1 MMRAAALLAV
11 LCTLTI
17 SGPARA
23 QATGDTLTLRGAAR
37 TALESHPLRGL
48 PLAER
53 DRAAAGVRE
62 ARAAWLPRLSTE
74 WAGTQHQE
82 PMIVRPLHGFD
93 PMSPPEFDRTLVQGG
108 VSASWLLFDGGA
120 RGARLDRAGAAA
132 DVAEAG
138 VRVAESD
145 LLARVATAY
154 LAVLDGR
161 DAMAAYDAQI
171 AALESERTRVLRFEA
186 EGRAARVDVLR
197 AEAAL
202 SGMRADRAGQDA
214 RRARAEADLGRLIG
228 VDAARM
234 TGVRLVA
241 LASMPPAVPDR
252 AALLSG
258 ALEANPRVAQ
268 ARMRVA
274 AADAARREARAAWLP
289 SIALASRYNAFGTER
304 GDFTAEWQG
313 GVQLSYPLFTGG
325 QRSAAVERAEAE
337 RAAARHSLRL
347 TELEVESAL
356 DDALT
361 SVAEA
366 DARAAALDDAVAQY
380 RAVVEVEQ
388 LLLAEGA
395 GVQTDYLRATA
406 SLLDAV
412 TARSAARHARLA
424 ARVRLAQAA
433 GVLTLDW
440 LDDNLMRSS

>member
-1 MMRAAALLAV
+1 MMRAAALVAALSTLA
-11 LCTLTI
+11 TF
-17 SGPARA
+17 GPAGA
-23 QATGDTLTLRGAAR
+23 QSTDSLTLRSAAR
-37 TALESHPLRGL
+37 TALDTHPLRGL

-93 PMSPPEFDRTLVQGG
+93 PTSPPQFDRTLVQGG

-120 RGARLDRAGAAA
+120 RGARVDRAEAVA

-145 LLARVATAY
+145 LLARVAITY
-154 LAVLDGR
+154 LAVLDAR
-161 DAMAAYDAQI
+161 AAMAAYDAHI

-186 EGRAARVDVLR
+186 EGRAARVEVLR

-228 VDAARM
+228 MDAARM
-234 TGVRLVA
+234 KDVRLVA
-241 LASMPPAVPDR
+241 LDSTLDAVANR
-252 AALLSG
+252 AALLTG
-258 ALEANPRVAQ
+258 ALDANPRVAQ

-274 AADAARREARAAWLP
+274 AADAAQGEARAAWLP

-304 GDFTAEWQG
+304 GDFSAEWQG

-325 QRSAAVERAEAE
+325 QRSAAVARAEAE
-337 RAAARHSLRL
+337 RTAARHSLRL
-347 TELEVESAL
+347 TELDVESAI

-361 SVAEA
+361 TVAEA

-380 RAVVEVEQ
+380 RAVVEVER
-388 LLLAEGA
+388 LLLDEGA
-395 GVQTDYLRATA
+395 GVQTDYLRASA
-406 SLLDAV
+406 ALLEAG

-433 GVLTLDW
+433 GVLTPGW
-440 LDDNLMRSS
+440 LDDNLTRSP